1 MKKELKIGFTVFSGL
16 LVVLALWF
24 FRPWSD
30 YSPYKIVSFRSS
42 HTEAQWFA
50 NFHKV
55 LPSRRIAPSESP
67 RQWPR
72 AIQDLKVTYEW
83 EGQQKTLQDYMA
95 QTGVTGFMLL
105 QDGAIAYEHHANGST
120 PETRNMVWS
129 IAKSYTV
136 TILGLALKEGVIK
149 NLDDTVATYA
159 PRFEGTAYGDTS
171 IRHIAMMSSGINF
184 GPENKW
190 GPISLWIKTYFDL
203 TARQLD
209 MDDVAAGMDRLTPAG
224 VEFRYRFPDTHV
236 ISAVL
241 RGAYAESYG
250 GSVTWAQLVEDKL
263 WKPFGFG
270 GEAFWVISPAGEKGT
285 SWGHAGVSMRLLELA
300 QLGQVYLEN
309 GVPYGIREGEKNG
322 EGIKESRF
330 TDDWLHGVSK
340 PNASFQEPAPDSFY
354 AHQGYSRQFW
364 IPQDYDGEFMAV
376 GGFDQVLWIDL
387 KRNAVIAQTAAG
399 SRYGGVSPL
408 EQFKLFRTIITASSA
423 QIISNFGI
431 QTSGK

>member
-149 NLDDTVATYA
+149 SLDDTVATYA

>member
-1 MKKELKIGFTVFSGL
+1 
-16 LVVLALWF
+16 
-24 FRPWSD
+24 
-30 YSPYKIVSFRSS
+30 
-42 HTEAQWFA
+42 
-50 NFHKV
+50 
-55 LPSRRIAPSESP
+55 
-67 RQWPR
+67 
-72 AIQDLKVTYEW
+72 
-83 EGQQKTLQDYMA
+83 
-95 QTGVTGFMLL
+95 
-105 QDGAIAYEHHANGST
+105 
-120 PETRNMVWS
+120 
-129 IAKSYTV
+129 V
-136 TILGLALKEGVIK
+136 TILGLALKEWVIK
-149 NLDDTVATYA
+149 SLDDTVATYA

>member
-1 MKKELKIGFTVFSGL
+1 L
-16 LVVLALWF
+16 
-24 FRPWSD
+24 
-30 YSPYKIVSFRSS
+30 
-42 HTEAQWFA
+42 
-50 NFHKV
+50 N
-55 LPSRRIAPSESP
+55 
-67 RQWPR
+67 
-72 AIQDLKVTYEW
+72 VTYEW

-149 NLDDTVATYA
+149 SLDDTVATYA

-209 MDDVAAGMDRLTPAG
+209 MDDVAAGMDRLTPPG

-309 GVPYGIREGEKNG
+309 GVPYGIQEGEENSG
-322 EGIKESRF
+322 SRF
-330 TDDWLHGVSK
+330 TYGWRDGVSK

-364 IPQDYDGEFMAV
+364 IPQDYDGEFMAL

-399 SRYGGVSPL
+399 SRYGGVSPP
-408 EQFKLFRTIITASSA
+408 EQFKLFRAIIAASSA
-423 QIISNFGI
+423 EVIKDVGI
-431 QTSGK
+431 QDVGIQDAQDVSILTPSYN